1 MLAII
6 NAIFAALLAVSA
18 LVDAR
23 HRRFPCAL
31 WAALGLC
38 AAVRTGTAHGSI
50 QLACNAAVGFMVC
63 MPLVAVELVWRRYRG
78 AIGIGMGD
86 IKYLLA
92 TCLFDPV
99 VAVLAFCCALVLLAV
114 TGIALRRASLPLLPF
129 AVMCFPVASAI
140 CAAF

>member
-6 NAIFAALLAVSA
+6 DAVFAVLMAVSA

-23 HRRFPCAL
+23 YRRFPCAVGL
-31 WAALGLC
+31 ALGLC
-38 AAVRTGTAHGSI
+38 AAVRTGIAQEPI
-50 QLACNAAVGFMVC
+50 RLVCNAAVGLTIC
-63 MPLVAVELVWRRYRG
+63 MLLVAVELVWRRYRG

-86 IKYLLA
+86 IKYLFA

-99 VAVLAFCCALVLLAV
+99 VAVLAFCCALVLLAAA
-114 TGIALRRASLPLLPF
+114 GIALRRASLPLLPF
-129 AVMCFPVASAI
+129 AVTCFPVANAI